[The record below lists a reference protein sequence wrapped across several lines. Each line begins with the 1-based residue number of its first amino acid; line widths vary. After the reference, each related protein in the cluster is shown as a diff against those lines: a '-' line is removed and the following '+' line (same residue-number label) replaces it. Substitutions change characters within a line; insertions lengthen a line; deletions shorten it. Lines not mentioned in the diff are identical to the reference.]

1 MAFLM
6 TVCGAGLRLS
16 EACHLK
22 IEDVEGSRGM
32 LRVAQGK
39 ENKDRYTVL
48 SPWLLEVARGLGE
61 KFMHF
66 LSSALS
72 FEACEVRCVKV

>member
-1 MAFLM
+1 MVQKSVSKKYPLSR
-6 TVCGAGLRLS
+6 GA
-16 EACHLK
+16 LK
-22 IEDVEGSRGM
+22 IEDVESSRGM

-61 KFMHF
+61 KFVHF
-66 LSSALS
+66 LRWALS